1 MIRVLI
7 ADDHRLVRQGLTL
20 LLESA
25 TDIQVVGEA
34 REGHEAVE
42 MTTRLL
48 TDVVLMDADMPRLDG
63 LQATQIIRSSGLPSK
78 VIILTALSD
87 ENMQRKALANGAQA
101 YLLKTSERDQL
112 TAAIR
117 AAYAE
122 GTPGATPKP

>member
-7 ADDHRLVRQGLTL
+7 ADDHRLVRQGLAL

-48 TDVVLMDADMPRLDG
+48 PDVVLMDADMPRLDG

-78 VIILTALSD
+78 VIILTAMSD
-87 ENMQRKALANGAQA
+87 ENLQRKALANGAQA

-112 TAAIR
+112 TAAVR

-122 GTPGATPKP
+122 GTSGATPKP